1 MNRVLI
7 LGGGFGGVAAARH
20 LAPDPG
26 GSNDLEV
33 RLINRTNFL
42 TYTPFLADVA
52 GGTIAVVHAVPPLR
66 AMAPQAQI
74 EVADIETIDIA
85 AQQVT
90 VRLPD
95 GRAETRGYDYL
106 VIALGATTSFRHGAG
121 ASEFGLS
128 LATVADAYLL
138 RNRVLEMLEL
148 ASVSRDPALRREL
161 LTFVFCGGGF
171 SGIEG
176 AAAIEDL
183 VHEALSYYPSIA
195 PGEPRFIL
203 APHGD
208 RLLEQIDE
216 RLGVYVLE
224 RLRRRSVDVRLGV
237 GVTALTAR
245 SATLS
250 TGEVVPT
257 RTVLWAAGI
266 EVNPLLRDVDLP
278 KDAHGA
284 LRVSR
289 TLQVEGHDNVFALGD
304 CAAVPTATPGAF
316 YGPTAQNAE
325 REGPVAAANIAALL
339 RHEPAARRFDYA
351 PIGSLA
357 SLGHREAVA
366 QIRGLK
372 VTGIPAWFLWRGVY
386 LGKLPRFSRK
396 LQVMLDWG
404 ADLVSPAEIAYLPL
418 GPHAPVRATSDEG
431 VAAAGEPAGD
441 TGEPTAGTE
450 TPAAGTEAPAAG
462 TEEPA
467 AGEPPASGPRGG

>member
-1 MNRVLI
+1 MKRVLV

-20 LAPDPG
+20 IAATAG
-26 GSNDLEV
+26 NDVEV
-33 RLINRTNFL
+33 RLINRANFL

-52 GGTIAVVHAVPPLR
+52 GGTIALVHAVPPLR
-66 AMAPQAQI
+66 AMAPGAHI
-74 EVADIETIDIA
+74 EVAEVETIDVA
-85 AQQVT
+85 GHQVA

-95 GRAETRGYDYL
+95 GRAETRGYDRL

-121 ASEFGLS
+121 AAQFGLP
-128 LATVADAYLL
+128 LMTVADAYLL

-148 ASVSRDPALRREL
+148 ASVSRDVALRREL

-176 AAAIEDL
+176 AAATEDL
-183 VHEALSYYPSIA
+183 VHEALPYYPSIA

-216 RLGVYVLE
+216 RLGAYVLE

-237 GVTALTAR
+237 GVTELTAH

-257 RTVLWAAGI
+257 RTVMWAAGI

-284 LRVSR
+284 LRVR
-289 TLQVEGHDNVFALGD
+289 RNLQVDGHDDIFALGD
-304 CAAVPTATPGAF
+304 CAAVPTASPGRF

-325 REGPVAAANIAALL
+325 RQGPVAAANVAASL
-339 RHEPAARRFDYA
+339 RGEPAAHEFDYA

-366 QIRGLK
+366 QLRGLK
-372 VTGIPAWFLWRGVY
+372 ITGLPAWLLWRGVY

-396 LQVMLDWG
+396 LQVMLDWA

-418 GPHAPVRATSDEG
+418 GPAARVRPTSDEG
-431 VAAAGEPAGD
+431 VPAPG
-441 TGEPTAGTE
+441 G
-450 TPAAGTEAPAAG
+450 PA
-462 TEEPA
+462 
-467 AGEPPASGPRGG
+467 PPG